1 MRLEQLTA
9 KALETANIDRY
20 QLAIAVAKRSE
31 ELLNGATTKLNVD
44 VKKAKTA
51 DIALMEIA
59 EGHISVK
66 GFVERT

>member
-44 VKKAKTA
+44 MKKAKTA

-59 EGHISVK
+59 EGHISIK
-66 GFVERT
+66 GFVSRD

>member
-44 VKKAKTA
+44 MKKAKAA

-59 EGHISVK
+59 EGHIAIK
-66 GFVERT
+66 GFVNRD